1 MCKECDGRIL
11 GLTLKW
17 VSTCEGILAIESE
30 DFLGVLACTSATTRL
45 WQHVRPYF
53 PRVVEGR
60 QLEAPREIVEAEV
73 SYARLPIVRE
83 EFGTVLRDRRWTFAL
98 LLCKVLRLYL
108 FVKCF
113 ETLRDCRRVVAF
125 SSTLLALHFRKLL
138 RPYAIAG
145 GS

>member
-1 MCKECDGRIL
+1 MRWYEASFFLLNKVFLLEVLRPTLASLFEMAVSEKVQDLMEQLQAQIALEIKDALAAQIAKE
-11 GLTLKW
+11 K
-17 VSTCEGILAIESE
+17 
-30 DFLGVLACTSATTRL
+30 
-45 WQHVRPYF
+45 
-53 PRVVEGR
+53 
-60 QLEAPREIVEAEV
+60 AEV
-73 SYARLPIVRE
+73 SYARLQIVRE

-113 ETLRDCRRVVAF
+113 ETLRACRRVVAF

>member
-1 MCKECDGRIL
+1 M
-11 GLTLKW
+11 
-17 VSTCEGILAIESE
+17 VTCLPRRPHFQVFHLLLNIFF
-30 DFLGVLACTSATTRL
+30 D
-45 WQHVRPYF
+45 WQG
-53 PRVVEGR
+53 VVEGR

-113 ETLRDCRRVVAF
+113 ETPRDSRRVVAF